1 MRRRLSARLLIL
13 NEAGQVLLFRFVHKR
28 GPLAGLDFWATP
40 GGGVEESETLEQA
53 ALRELF
59 EETGLRR
66 KSVGEVVARREVV
79 LQLPDGEQALSDEW
93 YYLVRLGADALSWE
107 SWTDFE
113 REVMVDHRWW
123 SRDDLRQTEATVW
136 PENLAEMLDAAT
148 A

>member
-1 MRRRLSARLLIL
+1 MRRRLSARFLIL
-13 NEAGQVLLFRFVHKR
+13 NEAGRVLLFRFVHKR
-28 GPLAGLDFWATP
+28 GPLAGQDFWATP
-40 GGGVEESETLEQA
+40 GGGVEEGETLEQA
-53 ALRELF
+53 AVRELA

-66 KSVGEVVARREVV
+66 DDLGREVARREVV
-79 LQLPDGEQALSDEW
+79 LRLPDGEHAISDER
-93 YYLVRLGADALSWE
+93 YFVVRVADDILSWE

-123 SRDDLRQTEATVW
+123 SRDDLRRTEATVW